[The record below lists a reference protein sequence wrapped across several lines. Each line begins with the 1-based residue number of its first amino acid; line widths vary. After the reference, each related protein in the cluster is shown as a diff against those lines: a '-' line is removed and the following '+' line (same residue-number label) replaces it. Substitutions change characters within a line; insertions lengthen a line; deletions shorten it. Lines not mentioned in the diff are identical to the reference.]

1 MKTLFCVVLLLGTL
15 FACSRPSNVLEQ
27 ALEQSGANRQELEK
41 VLSHYADDTLKLKA
55 VRFLIENMP
64 GHNDFELNSCCLI
77 EEMSV

>member
-1 MKTLFCVVLLLGTL
+1 M
-15 FACSRPSNVLEQ
+15 
-27 ALEQSGANRQELEK
+27 
-41 VLSHYADDTLKLKA
+41 SHYADDTLKLKA